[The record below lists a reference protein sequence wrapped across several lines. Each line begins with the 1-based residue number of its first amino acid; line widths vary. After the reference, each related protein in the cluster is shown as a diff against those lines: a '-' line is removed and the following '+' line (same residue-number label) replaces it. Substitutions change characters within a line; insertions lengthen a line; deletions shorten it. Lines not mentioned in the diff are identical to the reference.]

1 MCWARNS
8 NAISNRLTLKPLY
21 VHFCR
26 PRPNHRAVGG
36 LVVWGIEFVY
46 GTAIPEVI
54 VEPQHVGVYDLNMVS
69 GGLWRMKRWEIH

>member
-1 MCWARNS
+1 
-8 NAISNRLTLKPLY
+8 
-21 VHFCR
+21 
-26 PRPNHRAVGG
+26 VGG